1 MLSVRVKPCVL
12 CHSRDELLVRDL
24 LILLSVLVCS
34 CQKDFATKY
43 GYREP
48 QVPSDI
54 PHYKQP
60 VVGARGYD
68 TPDPGETI
76 IDLHKRYLYTHKRA
90 FCEAAE
96 QWERDGRFDYRSFRD
111 VVSMDFTWEGKRGPV
126 DSYQLFKRQI
136 CQKEA
141 SSGVTPFILAMSVDI
156 TTEPPAWDSQ
166 DVIFVMEW
174 NRTTS
179 SDPHNVAAYATASR
193 ENELK
198 QWQRQQPGRLHVAD
212 HVDHVQ
218 GSGFCVDCNW
228 PVRPSAPRW
237 PASMALRWRRVGSE
251 DCHGPPGIL
260 YGPRCVGR
268 NSQHYLRWS
277 TTTSGDE
284 RGGPIKPCDEGPAEI
299 SKVRFEDLRDRIQPV
314 R

>member
-1 MLSVRVKPCVL
+1 MCTLPFPGRTFVRN
-12 CHSRDELLVRDL
+12 L

-43 GYREP
+43 GYRDP

-111 VVSMDFTWEGKRGPV
+111 VVSMDFTWEGKRGFW
-126 DSYQLFKRQI
+126 DGYQLFKRQI

-141 SSGVTPFILAMSVDI
+141 SSGVTSFILAMSVDI

-198 QWQRQQPGRLHVAD
+198 QWQRQQPD
-212 HVDHVQ
+212 
-218 GSGFCVDCNW
+218 DCMSPITLITSKEAVSVW
-228 PVRPSAPRW
+228 TAIGQLGLV
-237 PASMALRWRRVGSE
+237 LRVGPPPWHLDGDGLVLKIATGCQEYDMDLGASE
-251 DCHGPPGIL
+251 ETARVLAVVRDAL
-260 YGPRCVGR
+260 
-268 NSQHYLRWS
+268 
-277 TTTSGDE
+277 GDE
-284 RGGPIKPCDEGPAEI
+284 HRDPIDGVIKSLRDLEGAI
-299 SKVRFEDLRDRIQPV
+299 RSLRDRIQPV